1 MNHYYVYSATTTST
15 VAPRHTL
22 PRRGLKTMTIAM
34 PKQELEDGVACKL
47 NYLGPPSGS
56 RPFGQENLLL
66 CMCPSPKLY
75 IRAARAPSPDIWNP
89 LPFYLFTIVVGLLE
103 LLFGKPFA

>member
-66 CMCPSPKLY
+66 CMRPGPELY
-75 IRAARAPSPDIWNP
+75 IRAVRVSSPDILNP
-89 LPFYLFTIVVGLLE
+89 LPFHSFFIVVGPLE
-103 LLFGKPFA
+103 LLFRQPFA